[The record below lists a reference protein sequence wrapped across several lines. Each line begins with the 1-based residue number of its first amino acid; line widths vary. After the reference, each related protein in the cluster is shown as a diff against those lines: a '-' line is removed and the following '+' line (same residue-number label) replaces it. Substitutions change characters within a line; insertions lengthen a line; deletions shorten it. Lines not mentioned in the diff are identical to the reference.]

1 MDFRKTLTFLSAVI
15 ILFTAGC
22 AVNEKHPQYKVGQ
35 IYKTTKDS
43 FVVFEYAAF
52 IWQNRRDYQKI
63 GYLYPFKSY
72 PVAQEYQ
79 KQIKE
84 QKTLEFEGFGNIRGG
99 WAVYV
104 PIGSQ
109 FKISK
114 IYSYIP
120 EMDKTIIVEIAFF
133 NERLKDKKIILSSI
147 FEDSN
152 DAKLIE

>member
-1 MDFRKTLTFLSAVI
+1 MNFRKTLTFLYAGI

-22 AVNEKHPQYKVGQ
+22 AIDDTHTKYKVGQ
-35 IYKTTKDS
+35 TYETTNDS

-52 IWQNRRDYQKI
+52 IWQNRKDYQKI
-63 GYLYPFKSY
+63 GYLYPFKSN

-79 KQIKE
+79 QQIKE
-84 QKTLEFEGFGNIRGG
+84 QKTLEFEGLGNISGG